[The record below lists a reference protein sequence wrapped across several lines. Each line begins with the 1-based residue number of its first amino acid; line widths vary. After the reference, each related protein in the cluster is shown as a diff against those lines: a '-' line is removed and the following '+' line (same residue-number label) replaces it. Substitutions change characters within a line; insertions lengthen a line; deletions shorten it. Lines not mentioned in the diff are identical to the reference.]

1 MVWHLEE
8 AKQQFIRRVEELGNH
23 AAACREFGIHPST
36 GHRWRNAV
44 LATEPE
50 LTKRAPSR
58 ARISDSALHKAI
70 KQQVWLN
77 PADSCLGYSKALS
90 GLGMSVSSTTIQ
102 KLLNEWGLR
111 RLEDRLDAVE
121 ERKLDTGESL
131 PLSTRE
137 ALKKA
142 GRMLEAA
149 NFDVTYPGQVIAI
162 SRIQWAKKSD
172 RFPYLL
178 LAVDVYSMTIRC
190 KLWDGETMGAEILLF
205 QAITEFLR
213 RRLFLKNPS
222 RKIRSGKTFAEIGGH
237 QFRLIVVAPEGK
249 SGSTAADSLVTHV
262 AGVMRTELFPLLKKS
277 TEQISSG
284 GYLEGLSRWEW
295 DFNVEYRF
303 SGFPNFGLSP
313 MQRVL
318 AYEAEL
324 RMGSDNAQ

>member
-8 AKQQFIRRVEELGNH
+8 AKQQFIQRVEELGNH

-36 GHRWRNAV
+36 GHRWRNAGM
-44 LATEPE
+44 ANEPKPA
-50 LTKRAPSR
+50 KRAPSR
-58 ARISDSALHKAI
+58 ARISDSALHRAI
-70 KQQVWLN
+70 RDQVWLN
-77 PADSCLGYSKALS
+77 PAHSCIDYSKSLS
-90 GLGMSVSSTTIQ
+90 GLGFCVSSTTIQ
-102 KLLNEWGLR
+102 KLLNKWGLR
-111 RLEDRLDAVE
+111 LIEDRLDDVE
-121 ERKLDTGESL
+121 ERVLGTGESL
-131 PLSTRE
+131 PLSTRN

-190 KLWDGETMGAEILLF
+190 KLWDGETMGAEIQLF
-205 QAITEFLR
+205 QSMTEFFR

-222 RKIRSGKTFAEIGGH
+222 RKICSGKTFAEIGGH

-262 AGVMRTELFPLLKKS
+262 EGVMRTELFPLLKKS

-284 GYLEGLSRWEW
+284 GYLEGLNRWEW

-303 SGFPNFGLSP
+303 SGFPNFGLPP

-324 RMGSDNAQ
+324 RMGSDSAQ

>member
-44 LATEPE
+44 PVSEPE

-58 ARISDSALHKAI
+58 ARISDSALHKVI

-77 PADSCLGYSKALS
+77 PANSCIGYSKTLS
-90 GLGMSVSSTTIQ
+90 GLGFCVSSTTIQ

-131 PLSTRE
+131 PFSTRE

-149 NFDVTYPGQVIAI
+149 NFAVTYPGQVIAM
-162 SRIQWAKKSD
+162 SRVQWAKKSD
-172 RFPYLL
+172 LFPYLL
-178 LAVDVYSMTIRC
+178 LAVDVYSMTVRC
-190 KLWDGETMGAEILLF
+190 KLWDGETMGAEIQLF
-205 QAITEFLR
+205 QSITEFFR
-213 RRLFLKNPS
+213 RRLFLKNPD
-222 RKIRSGKTFAEIGGH
+222 REIRSGEAFSKIGGQ
-237 QFRLIVVAPEGK
+237 QFRLVVVAPEAK
-249 SGSTAADSLVTHV
+249 SRSSAAGSLVSHIEG
-262 AGVMRTELFPLLKKS
+262 AMRVELFPLLKKS
-277 TEQISSG
+277 TERISSH
-284 GYLEGLSRWEW
+284 GYLDVLSRWAW
-295 DFNVEYRF
+295 DFNVGYRF
-303 SGFPNFGLSP
+303 SGFPNFGLTP
-313 MQRVL
+313 MQRVVT
-318 AYEAEL
+318 YEA
-324 RMGSDNAQ
+324 